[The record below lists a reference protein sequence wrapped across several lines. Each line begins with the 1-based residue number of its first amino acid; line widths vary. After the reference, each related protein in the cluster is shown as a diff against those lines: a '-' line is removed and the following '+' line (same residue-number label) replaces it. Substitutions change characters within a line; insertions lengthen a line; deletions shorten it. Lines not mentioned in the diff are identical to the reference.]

1 MLRIIHR
8 AFVVVHTSLFRA
20 ALNLDTV
27 TFQDGFVVH
36 QVTNTDFAPVRLDTL
51 FVLREDNAKG
61 IGTIAVIGL
70 YRIHCNSK
78 TFCTLGHVVIL
89 R

>member
-1 MLRIIHR
+1 MLRFLRR
-8 AFVVVHTSLFRA
+8 AFVVVPTHLFRA

-27 TFQDGFVVH
+27 TFKDGFVVH
-36 QVTNTDFAPVRLDTL
+36 KVLNTVNAPVRLNTL